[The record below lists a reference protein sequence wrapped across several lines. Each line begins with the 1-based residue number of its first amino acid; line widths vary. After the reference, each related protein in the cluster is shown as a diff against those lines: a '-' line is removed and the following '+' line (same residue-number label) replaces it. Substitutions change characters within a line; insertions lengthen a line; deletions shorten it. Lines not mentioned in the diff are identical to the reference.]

1 MRGLESRV
9 EKRIEKHRRA
19 QERREREKTANQSR
33 VEKRGDDE
41 RREEE
46 RIEGMIMKKVVSH
59 PISEGI
65 SPVKPH
71 LQMQSL
77 RSVIREQSWV
87 GIGPVRPV

>member
-46 RIEGMIMKKVVSH
+46 RIEGMIMKKLFLTRFLKESR
-59 PISEGI
+59 
-65 SPVKPH
+65 
-71 LQMQSL
+71 QSNHIC
-77 RSVIREQSWV
+77 RCKVCGV
-87 GIGPVRPV
+87 